1 MDAMNGP
8 IEARGVKEA
17 VWNGE
22 PLSEA
27 VGVGAITERENSPPS
42 ETHPTAGATASIT
55 RPRCTATA
63 FEKCEPPSHAKSSP
77 SPNVLSN
84 RKLPVGS
91 IASDAQVI
99 ERSKV
104 QRHLCQH

>member
-1 MDAMNGP
+1 MDAMKECVTVGVRGTESVGLGERP

-27 VGVGAITERENSPPS
+27 VGVGARTERENSPPS

-55 RPRCTATA
+55 RPRRTATA
-63 FEKCEPPSHAKSSP
+63 FEKCEPPSHAGECRVP
-77 SPNVLSN
+77 QFP
-84 RKLPVGS
+84 
-91 IASDAQVI
+91 
-99 ERSKV
+99 
-104 QRHLCQH
+104 